1 MTTHLVPNRT
11 LGLRVGYVAT
21 DWSERPSFD
30 AYDEALKDWEVKVL
44 ARDGIAIG
52 AAFTNGPEFHVSVL
66 PEWRGK
72 WATRGILKELIA
84 EPVSVTRV
92 TPGHDRVNGL
102 LERLGFEHRGSGL
115 FVRDLNNG
123 H

>member
-1 MTTHLVPNRT
+1 MTTELVANRM
-11 LGLRVGYVAT
+11 LGLQVGYVAT
-21 DWSERPSFD
+21 DWNEQPSFEVYG
-30 AYDEALKDWEVKVL
+30 AALTDWEVKVI
-44 ARDGIAIG
+44 ARDGLAIG
-52 AAFTNGPEFHVSVL
+52 AAFTKGPEFHVSVL

-102 LERLGFEHRGSGL
+102 LERLGFEHLGSGL

>member
-1 MTTHLVPNRT
+1 MATHLVPNRT

-21 DWSERPSFD
+21 DWNEKPSFKSYDD
-30 AYDEALKDWEVKVL
+30 ALSDWEVKVL
-44 ARDGIAIG
+44 ARDGLAIG
-52 AAFTNGPEFHVSVL
+52 AAFTKGPEFHVSVL

>member
-1 MTTHLVPNRT
+1 MATSLVPNREIA
-11 LGLRVGYVAT
+11 LRVGYVAT
-21 DWSERPSFD
+21 DWTEKPPYQQYAD
-30 AYDEALKDWEVKVL
+30 ALTEWEIQVI
-44 ARDGIAIG
+44 ARDGMAIG
-52 AAFTNGPEFHVSVL
+52 AAFTKGPEFHVSVL

-102 LERLGFEHRGSGL
+102 LERLGFEHLGSGL